1 MYWPSRAVHG
11 TERQSGSDFPVGER
25 SSRGNN
31 TNKNVFFLK
40 YVTRDWADF
49 VVITRVPLRVAVS
62 IRGYVTGEI
71 REKQTKKKT
80 NNYYFPDL
88 PSARIRT

>member
-1 MYWPSRAVHG
+1 MDRTFPWA
-11 TERQSGSDFPVGER
+11 SGRLAEIIRIKMF
-25 SSRGNN
+25 
-31 TNKNVFFLK
+31 FFLK